1 MASSQKGRKT
11 KPLKYNL
18 HDRCRTHTGIDRSNV
33 DFMSMINLIN
43 HQTTQE
49 MVTSGQMLG
58 FYGHQVRQR
67 FGMTPPESVP
77 IDGKMVYLEPAFK
90 TIELIADQEGNVTHR
105 AEFLDNDSGEFAR
118 RQYLAKVG
126 GFSTAVNY
134 KRRDAQLIPS
144 GFFGFDYV
152 TQPNYTSNVG
162 DGELFDGLY
171 VPESLDSKVFAC
183 FDSATA
189 IETLDAPQR
198 TIAQL
203 LEQQILSQFDSVHSQ
218 MALSQYNDAANTEI
232 NHLHHVLQKQTR
244 KQALQARRTNERYID
259 MVSEVRSFDSVLS
272 EAEEYMLQMEE
283 LQRSQD
289 DDEQHQSAQG
299 FKRLFG
305 FKGW

>member
-18 HDRCRTHTGIDRSNV
+18 HDRCRSYTGIDRSNV

-43 HQTTQE
+43 HQATQE
-49 MVTSGQMLG
+49 MVESGQMLG

-90 TIELIADQEGNVTHR
+90 TIALTADRDGNVTHQ
-105 AEFLDNDSGEFAR
+105 AEFLNNDSGEFAR

-134 KRRDAQLIPS
+134 KRCNTQLIPS

-162 DGELFDGLY
+162 DGQLFDGLY
-171 VPESLDSKVFAC
+171 IPERLDSQEFAC

-189 IETLDAPQR
+189 IETLDASQR

-203 LEQQILSQFDSVHSQ
+203 LEQQIVSQFDSVHSQ

-232 NHLHHVLQKQTR
+232 HHLHHLLQKQTR
-244 KQALQARRTNERYID
+244 KQDLQARRTQERALN
-259 MVSEVRSFDSVLS
+259 MVADVRSFDSVLS

-283 LQRSQD
+283 MQRSQD
-289 DDEQHQSAQG
+289 DDEQPPHRKG
-299 FKRLFG
+299 FFG